1 MKAVITGA
9 YSYTGSA
16 VAQELL
22 RRNWQVHTLTNR
34 TRPAGCENISAAPLR
49 FDREHLERE
58 LAGADLFINTYWIR
72 LPWKGQTFDSAV
84 DNSKLLL
91 RAAKDMGVGRVVHV
105 SVSNAAQGTNLGYY
119 AGKDRVENYV
129 RSELENYA
137 IVRPT
142 LVVGPQDVLSNN
154 IAWFL
159 RRFPF
164 FPVPDGGEYRV
175 QPITLADTAR
185 IIVDAAESNENRQ
198 IDAAGPAIMS
208 FREYLLLLQKA
219 CGLSRLMVSVPGWM
233 SLLMLKP
240 IELLLRDIVLTKEEL
255 LGLKQELLVSRHAP
269 LGTASV
275 EDWLLENGA
284 ALGASY
290 ANDLRR
296 HFGCDCAKPVSTLAE
311 THSA

>member
-34 TRPAGCENISAAPLR
+34 TRPPDCETISAAPLR
-49 FDREHLERE
+49 FDREHIQRE
-58 LAGADLFINTYWIR
+58 LTGADLFINTYWIR

-91 RAAKDMGVGRVVHV
+91 GTAKDTGIERVVHV

-119 AGKDRVENYV
+119 AGKDRVETYV

-142 LVVGPQDVLSNN
+142 LVVGPRDVLSNN

-175 QPITLADTAR
+175 QPITLADV
-185 IIVDAAESNENRQ
+185 VDEKR
-198 IDAAGPAIMS
+198 
-208 FREYLLLLQKA
+208 
-219 CGLSRLMVSVPGWM
+219 
-233 SLLMLKP
+233 
-240 IELLLRDIVLTKEEL
+240 
-255 LGLKQELLVSRHAP
+255 
-269 LGTASV
+269 
-275 EDWLLENGA
+275 
-284 ALGASY
+284 
-290 ANDLRR
+290 
-296 HFGCDCAKPVSTLAE
+296 
-311 THSA
+311 